1 MLRVM
6 TTQRIQWLLA
16 SVFFILGG
24 WALLAPQTVI
34 DLAFQP
40 QYRSGGHI
48 LTFAVACFGSQGV
61 ISGLF
66 AAFSRFT
73 RATFLAYG
81 VALLPF
87 FVFDYWFTVV
97 DPIFTAVGLLDAVGN
112 VVMLA
117 LCVIGWRQLDPAR
130 ALDTGDGN

>member
-1 MLRVM
+1 MLREL

-24 WALLAPQTVI
+24 WALVAPQSVI

-40 QYRSGGHI
+40 QFRSGGRI
-48 LTFAVACFGSQGV
+48 LPFAVACFGSQGV

-87 FVFDYWFTVV
+87 FVFDYWFTFV
-97 DPIFTAVGLLDAVGN
+97 DRIFTPVGLLDAVGN
-112 VVMLA
+112 VVMLV
-117 LCVIGWRQLDPAR
+117 LCFVGWRNLAVPRD
-130 ALDTGDGN
+130 